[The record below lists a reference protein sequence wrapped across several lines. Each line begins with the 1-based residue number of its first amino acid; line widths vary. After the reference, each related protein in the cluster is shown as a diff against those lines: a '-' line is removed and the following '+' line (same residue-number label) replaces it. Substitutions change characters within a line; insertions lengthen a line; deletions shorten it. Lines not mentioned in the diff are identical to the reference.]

1 MGRGVR
7 TLCAGAFALAVLAG
21 SVSGRPGVAQ
31 AAPGEPYI
39 VDVQDVTARVGEH
52 AVMHITLRL
61 PQGYRVLEHYTN
73 RVSRFSSLDGGV
85 TFDDKVVPGRFED
98 GVLTFAVGVTPTTPG
113 RHPINGVFRVGYIQ
127 GPDSMSMI
135 SVPLI
140 ANVIGADQR

>member
-1 MGRGVR
+1 MRRGVR
-7 TLCAGAFALAVLAG
+7 TGAVAVWLLALLAG
-21 SVSGRPGVAQ
+21 SLPGRGAAAQ
-31 AAPGEPYI
+31 AAAGAPYI
-39 VDVQDVTARVGEH
+39 VDVQDVTAQVGQH

-85 TFDDKVVPGRFED
+85 AFDDKVVPGRFED
-98 GVLTFAVGVTPTTPG
+98 GVLTFAVGVTPIAPG

-140 ANVIGADQR
+140 ANVTGTDQR

>member
-1 MGRGVR
+1 MAIATGSWSGSV
-7 TLCAGAFALAVLAG
+7 AVALAA
-21 SVSGRPGVAQ
+21 
-31 AAPGEPYI
+31 GEPYI
-39 VDVQDVTARVGEH
+39 VDVQDVTAPVGTH

-85 TFDDKVVPGRFED
+85 RFDDREVPGRFQD
-98 GVLTFAVGVTPTTPG
+98 GVLTFAVGVTPTAPG